1 MRKLVERYRRYYNM
15 EEWRDIEDYKGK
27 YQVSNIGRV
36 KSLERTIWTG
46 KGYYKTLPE
55 RILKLRK
62 RKDGYLQIKLYKDGA
77 EKVYLVHRLVSEA
90 FIPNP
95 NNLPEINHKDENK
108 QNNCVDNLEWCSR
121 SYNNRYNGRAKK
133 AGKKLAEKLSKPVY
147 SISKESGLITYWKSA
162 TVASRQIGI
171 SQSNICNCL
180 KGKRKSTGGFYWIY
194 SESEEVANE

>member
-1 MRKLVERYRRYYNM
+1 M